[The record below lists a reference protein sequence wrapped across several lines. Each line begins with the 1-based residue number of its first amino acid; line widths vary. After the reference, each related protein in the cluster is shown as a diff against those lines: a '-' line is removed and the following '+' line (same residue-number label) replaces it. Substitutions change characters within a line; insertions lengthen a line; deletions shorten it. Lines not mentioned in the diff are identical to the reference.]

1 MPVFVC
7 NGKAKVKGKKLFSS
21 DWAQKLAESDKGSYF
36 DQEQLLNELNEQPSA
51 ECDPSISS
59 STCSASRSKITVEE
73 PLADLESNET
83 WQKIHGHAI
92 VAGERLQEK
101 INESV
106 TCRFCQGSVQLVENL
121 GSKSGLGS
129 VWMFQCQNESCPS
142 QECNLPF
149 STTEKSRPFA
159 INRASVLGFRAIGG
173 GHAAASKVFS
183 FLSPLNKNSWADH
196 TKKIEQETKL
206 LLEDNL
212 NRAAHDVKEFKF
224 SNGDIGVDCS
234 FEELEDTIILV
245 SRSKACQT
253 PIVIAR

>member
-1 MPVFVC
+1 M
-7 NGKAKVKGKKLFSS
+7 SS
-21 DWAQKLAESDKGSYF
+21 QALNATRRFPRQHVVQADQKLRLKN
-36 DQEQLLNELNEQPSA
+36 LLQ
-51 ECDPSISS
+51 
-59 STCSASRSKITVEE
+59 T
-73 PLADLESNET
+73 ET
-83 WQKIHGHAI
+83 WQNIHGHAI

-101 INESV
+101 INKSV

-121 GSKSGLGS
+121 GSKSGLCS

-149 STTEKSRPFA
+149 STTEKRRAFA

-183 FLSPLNKNSWADH
+183 FLGLSPIHKNSWADH

-212 NRAAHDVKEFKF
+212 NRAPMMWKNLNSQTVISGWTVLLKNSK
-224 SNGDIGVDCS
+224 IP
-234 FEELEDTIILV
+234 LLTLV
-245 SRSKACQT
+245 SRSNACQT
-253 PIVIAR
+253 PIVIARWSLSGKHQNGWLGVIILLRLDAAKNLFFLFSRNENFGKLSVRF

>member
-1 MPVFVC
+1 M
-7 NGKAKVKGKKLFSS
+7 SS
-21 DWAQKLAESDKGSYF
+21 QAPNATRRFPRQHVVQADQKL
-36 DQEQLLNELNEQPSA
+36 
-51 ECDPSISS
+51 
-59 STCSASRSKITVEE
+59 
-73 PLADLESNET
+73 PLADLEGTET

-149 STTEKSRPFA
+149 PTTEKSRAFA

-183 FLSPLNKNSWADH
+183 FLSPINKNSCH
-196 TKKIEQETKL
+196 FGQITPKKS
-206 LLEDNL
+206 
-212 NRAAHDVKEFKF
+212 NRKP
-224 SNGDIGVDCS
+224 SCYWRI
-234 FEELEDTIILV
+234 T
-245 SRSKACQT
+245 
-253 PIVIAR
+253 